1 MFRKTLIALTV
12 VAGCS
17 FATSAFACDF
27 AAIAYSQSS
36 GVSGYAYGYQCLA
49 EAESEALAHCGADDA
64 EVMVWSQNQWCAL
77 AVGDDGSC
85 GYAYAGSQEEAESLA
100 LDQCSALT
108 TGAHIVVSAFSGT
121 DG

>member
-1 MFRKTLIALTV
+1 MFRKTLAALIV

-17 FATSAFACDF
+17 FATSAFANQF
-27 AAIAYSQSS
+27 AAIAYSQST

-49 EAESEALAHCGADDA
+49 EAESTALSYCGAEDA
-64 EVMVWSQNQWCAL
+64 EVLVWSQNQSCAL

-85 GYAYAGSQEEAESLA
+85 GYGFAGSQEEAESLA

-108 TGAHIVVSAFSGT
+108 TGAHIVASAFSGT